1 MIDNIIELRIKV
13 YYEKKGKITRNFF
26 FSTRSRIDTRLTCR
40 EISNVNVVDR
50 VVGQ

>member
-26 FSTRSRIDTRLTCR
+26 FSL
-40 EISNVNVVDR
+40 VVA
-50 VVGQ
+50 